1 MGDYFDDCTEIYF
14 VYFSDRNAQALISKD
29 FVDRL
34 PKMSALEILMAMN
47 PRPPMS
53 H

>member
-1 MGDYFDDCTEIYF
+1 MGGYFDDCMEIYF
-14 VYFSDRNAQALISKD
+14 VYFTDRNAQALISKD

-34 PKMSALEILMAMN
+34 PKVSAFEILMAMN
-47 PRPPMS
+47 ARPSMS